1 MTQEVDIIAKNIGDV
16 GMMAVTAAF
25 FLVLTGLLWVACFRW
40 FKSIIDQMIK
50 GNNQMVNDLLVE
62 TRKQNDMLT
71 DISEGLKPETQL
83 RIKHT
88 TGVFFDLAIE
98 KVCRIILKVREEN
111 HIADREATRAK
122 IHTLIENLHED
133 RSSRFDC
140 FTYRAKKLSSYINPE
155 WINWVAEVVE
165 HEVYADNT
173 NNGRTY
179 TNVQAV
185 YERIKIDFYHR
196 MNRE

>member
-25 FLVLTGLLWVACFRW
+25 FLVLTALLWVACFRW
-40 FKSIIDQMIK
+40 FKSIIDGMIK
-50 GNNQMVNDLLVE
+50 GNNKMVNDLLVE

-71 DISEGLKPETQL
+71 DISEGLRPETQL

-98 KVCRIILKVREEN
+98 KVCRIIKKVREEN
-111 HIADREATRAK
+111 HIVDKDATRAK
-122 IHTLIENLHED
+122 IHTLIQNIHED
-133 RSSRFDC
+133 RNSRFDC
-140 FTYRAKKLSSYINPE
+140 FNYRGKKLSSYINHD
-155 WINWVAEVVE
+155 WIEWVAEVVE
-165 HEVYADNT
+165 HEVYNET
-173 NNGRTY
+173 VNHGRAY

-196 MNRE
+196 MNDE